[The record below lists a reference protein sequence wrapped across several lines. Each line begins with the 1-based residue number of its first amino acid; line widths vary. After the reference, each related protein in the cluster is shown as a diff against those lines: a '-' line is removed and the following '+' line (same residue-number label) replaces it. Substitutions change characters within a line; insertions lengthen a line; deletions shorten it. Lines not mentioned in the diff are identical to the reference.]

1 MKPVIVLDCSMAA
14 AMVLPDEAASLAHAL
29 HANFDRFEVVV
40 PALWV
45 YEFSN
50 TLAMTVRRNRVS
62 AQKVLAIMSEVD
74 TWEMQI
80 DRSAVGTGQLFGI
93 AQAQL
98 ITAYDAAYL
107 ELAQRL
113 GGTLATLDKALTRA
127 AQALYI
133 PLFEAKKD

>member
-14 AMVLPDEAASLAHAL
+14 AMVLPDEAASLAQSL
-29 HANFDRFEVVV
+29 HASFDRFEVVV

-62 AQKVLAIMSEVD
+62 AQKVLAILSEVD

-80 DRSAVGTGQLFGI
+80 DRSVVGAGHLFGI

-107 ELAQRL
+107 ELTQRL
-113 GGTLATLDKALTRA
+113 GGTLATLDKALARA
-127 AQALYI
+127 AQALHI
-133 PLFEAKKD
+133 PVFQAP